1 MKIDI
6 IIPVYNH
13 WDLVHSRLRELY
25 SNVPQNTEII
35 IVDDCSPDNDILDG
49 VNWWRGKT
57 SGKDGPLYGRLFA
70 YRNKE
75 NLGFGGTCNR
85 GADIAI
91 KRGADGFCFLS
102 TDVTVMS
109 DFVTNVVTILSLDN
123 QVLIGGELLY
133 NDTGWNVLPNCGVV
147 PYANGW
153 FLATSKEAWQVLGG
167 FDSRFGLF
175 DYEDVDLSTT
185 AWWNGIKLVPVGAK
199 LRHAGGKS
207 VNAAHPDRVKHTLR
221 NQGVWQDKW
230 YSRAEELKKKI
241 YG

>member
-6 IIPVYNH
+6 IIPIYNN
-13 WDLVHSRLRELY
+13 WDLVHQRLRELY
-25 SNVPQNTEII
+25 THVPQDTEII
-35 IVDDCSPDNDILDG
+35 LVNDASPDEDSIEI
-49 VNWWRGKT
+49 VKWWKE
-57 SGKDGPLYGRLFA
+57 GPLAGRLYA
-70 YRNKE
+70 YKNEK

-85 GADIAI
+85 GAGIAV
-91 KRGADGFCFLS
+91 KHNADGFCFLS

-109 DFVTNVVTILSLDN
+109 DFVANVATLLSLDK

-133 NDTGWNVLPNCGVV
+133 NDTGWNILPNCGVV
-147 PYANGW
+147 PYVNGW

-230 YSRAEELKKKI
+230 SSRAEELKKKI
-241 YG
+241 YENNN